1 VIKKYLA
8 TITLAFMII
17 FVGSQSNIAEAKEI
31 YIGTCSSN
39 WLEAL
44 QFKDV
49 YLLDDSVRC
58 DSYSVN
64 NSMLIQ
70 CTTNV
75 TDFGKL
81 YFTFRRVS
89 TKKWV
94 FIYSIRGISGGGDS
108 GVLDVDW
115 NDVDGELLEYI
126 LNNYE

>member
-1 VIKKYLA
+1 MIKKYLSA
-8 TITLAFMII
+8 VTLAFMII
-17 FVGSQSNIAEAKEI
+17 FAGSHGNVAEAKEI

-44 QFKDV
+44 QHKDV

-58 DSYSVN
+58 NSYSVN
-64 NSMLIQ
+64 NSMFIE

-89 TKKWV
+89 PKRWV
-94 FIYSIRGISGGGDS
+94 FMYHIRGYGGGGDS

-115 NDVDGELLEYI
+115 NDVDGKLIKYI